1 MPLEGRGRGP
11 KKLDLVSIA
20 PTLLGR
26 RKKGVVLLHI
36 ETTVD
41 VLVKGE

>member
-1 MPLEGRGRGP
+1 MPLEGRKRGP
-11 KKLDLVSIA
+11 KRLDLVSIA
-20 PTLLGR
+20 PALLGQ
-26 RKKGVVLLHI
+26 RKKGAVLLHI